1 MAKHEY
7 HEISKGTL
15 VTEGL
20 TFYPEKHEYF
30 YNGKKLSGITG
41 AIGKKLKRNY
51 DTVHVEEGR
60 TQGSHVHAA
69 IEAFIKTGKIITVHP
84 AANWAIA
91 ELKKII
97 ASGKTLYSEV
107 LVSDF
112 DSFATAADIVA
123 VVDGTNDI
131 ILCDTK
137 AGEFKR
143 DYVTMQLSMEKAM
156 IEATTDY
163 HVKAAFCISTRD
175 REFYPVFFKDKKE
188 MMALLYAQSGRTA
201 CKAK

>member
-1 MAKHEY
+1 MAKKKHEY
-7 HEISKGTL
+7 HEISRGTL

-41 AIGKKLKRNY
+41 TVGKKLKRNY
-51 DTVHVEEGR
+51 DCGHVEEGR
-60 TQGSHVHAA
+60 MQGSHVHEA

-84 AANWAIA
+84 AANWAIK
-91 ELKKII
+91 ELEKIAAKGRKI
-97 ASGKTLYSEV
+97 YSEV

-112 DSFATAADIVA
+112 DAHATACDILVLIE
-123 VVDGTNDI
+123 GTNDV

-143 DYVTMQLSMEKAM
+143 DYVTLQLSIEKMM
-156 IEATTDY
+156 IEETTDY
-163 HVKAAFCISTRD
+163 RVKEAYCISTRD
-175 REFYPVFFKDKKE
+175 REFYPIFFKRKQE
-188 MMALLYAQSGRTA
+188 MKALLYPVKVT
-201 CKAK
+201 K